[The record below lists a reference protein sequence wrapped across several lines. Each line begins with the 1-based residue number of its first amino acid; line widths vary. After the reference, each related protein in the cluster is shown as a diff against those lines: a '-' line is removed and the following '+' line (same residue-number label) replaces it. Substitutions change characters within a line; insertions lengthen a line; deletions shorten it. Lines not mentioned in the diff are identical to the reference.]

1 VKTMRIAA
9 MALVTGFTLGG
20 VTVGAL
26 RAQSKPPVFIVGEID
41 IIDPAGYKQ
50 FAAKSQ
56 ASIKAAGGRFLVA
69 GGTPVPLIGE
79 PAKARIVIHQW
90 DNMEQMRK
98 WFDSPEQTQLRE
110 VQAKYARVRAFAVEG
125 IAK

>member
-79 PAKARIVIHQW
+79 PPKARIVIHQW